1 MRAIDRIRA
10 LADWLV
16 EKKVVKS
23 ITQFENVCGMSP
35 KYIRNLRAT
44 EKGNPGVETI
54 AGIYDVFPSV
64 SLKWLVTG
72 KGGMFPP
79 SKNEDE
85 LVEKM
90 RLDII
95 AREVLAYISVLP
107 LFSFLPCYNRPP
119 YYITM
124 ESDLDVRCQVSE
136 LECLMPFE
144 PFLWLSLFDC

>member
-1 MRAIDRIRA
+1 MERPIDRIRA
-10 LADWLV
+10 LADWLI

-95 AREVLAYISVLP
+95 AREVLALTTDKNNIRDALE
-107 LFSFLPCYNRPP
+107 LTLKHHKD
-119 YYITM
+119 
-124 ESDLDVRCQVSE
+124 DLTAE
-136 LECLMPFE
+136 EKIALLERL
-144 PFLWLSLFDC
+144 L